1 MIRGKLEGGMTL
13 DIAFVLFLV
22 GTLMVSVLLNV
33 SLFIR
38 LRGYKLHHKEYKPT
52 WKQVIGLTNP
62 VSALLWAFLVIA
74 IFLGAVVLVIEN
86 FN

>member
-1 MIRGKLEGGMTL
+1 M
-13 DIAFVLFLV
+13 DIVFVSFLV
-22 GTLMVSVLLNV
+22 GTLMVSVFLNV

-38 LRGYKLHHKEYKPT
+38 LKSYKLHHKEYKPT
-52 WKQVIGLTNP
+52 WKHVIGLTNP

-74 IFLGAVVLVIEN
+74 VFLGAVVLVIEN